1 MTLIWNPPLLEA
13 VRCSWQTDECCGFF
27 FSPSYFD
34 SLAPARSPFGLRL
47 CRSAPAGSILLSNV
61 QILLLNFAVSIVGT
75 VESLWRYPVKSMRG
89 EEMEEMFAG
98 YPGVYGDRLFAFESS
113 AAPKGFP
120 FFTGRDQREMIRYR
134 ARFRNPEKA
143 ARPVNV
149 GEAEKLSPN
158 LNPISADASE
168 LMVDVE
174 TPNGKTFAIDDPA
187 LIDNLRSNI
196 EGNHE
201 LTLLRSDKAITDCR
215 PLSIFAVQT
224 AKRLGEETGGA
235 VDKRRFRANIY
246 VDLPSSNGFAE
257 DKFVGR
263 SLRIGSRVTV
273 AVLQRD
279 ARCMMIT
286 LDPDTAEKTPAILK
300 AVAQAHE
307 GMAGVYG
314 AVLTEG
320 MIRKGDP
327 VELLG

>member
-1 MTLIWNPPLLEA
+1 M
-13 VRCSWQTDECCGFF
+13 
-27 FSPSYFD
+27 
-34 SLAPARSPFGLRL
+34 
-47 CRSAPAGSILLSNV
+47 SI
-61 QILLLNFAVSIVGT
+61 IGK

-89 EEMEEMFAG
+89 EESDEMFAG
-98 YPGVYGDRLFAFESS
+98 YAGVYGDRLFAFTSS
-113 AAPKGFP
+113 ASPKGFP
-120 FFTGRDQREMIRYR
+120 FFTGRDQRQMIRYR

-143 ARPVNV
+143 ARPVNL

-158 LNPISADASE
+158 LNPISADVSE

-174 TPNGKTFAIDDPA
+174 TPDRKTFAINDPA
-187 LIDNLRSNI
+187 LIDNLRLNTD
-196 EGNHE
+196 GNHE

-224 AKRLGEETGGA
+224 AKKLGEETGVA
-235 VDKRRFRANIY
+235 VDKRRFRANVY
-246 VDLPSSNGFAE
+246 VDLTNADGFAE

-263 SLRIGSRVTV
+263 SLRIGSKVTV

-314 AVLTEG
+314 AVLVEG
-320 MIRKGDP
+320 TLRKGDA
-327 VELLG
+327 VELLD